1 MDYLPHILTAFG
13 VFLLAAM
20 SPGPN
25 ALAIMGTSIS
35 TSRGAGVMTAMGV
48 AAGDFL
54 WSALSVTGLTLVIS
68 QFAEVGMILQVLGG
82 GYLLY
87 LGIRTLI
94 SAARGGEVALR
105 PDRQS
110 GHPWRHFY
118 RGFLIIM
125 SNPKSILFWLS
136 VMSLVLKPGAP
147 LWVAVTLVVGMTVM
161 SIVWHGLLAL
171 LFSTGPVLRF
181 YGRARRAID
190 ALFGAFFCLIGGRIL
205 LSN

>member
-13 VFLLAAM
+13 AFMLAAM

-35 TSRGAGVMTAMGV
+35 VSRGAGLMTAMGV
-48 AAGDFL
+48 ATGDLL

-68 QFAEVGMILQVLGG
+68 QFTEVGTILKYLGG

-87 LGIRTLI
+87 LGCRTLI
-94 SAARGGEVALR
+94 SACRGGGAAPC
-105 PDRQS
+105 PDRQAGS
-110 GHPWRHFY
+110 PWRHAY

-147 LWVAVTLVVGMTVM
+147 IWVAVTLVTGMTVL
-161 SIVWHGLLAL
+161 SVVWHGMLAL
-171 LFSTGPVLRF
+171 LFSSKPVLRY
-181 YGRARRAID
+181 YGRARRGLD